1 MLFRS
6 VLKPKLEKSS
16 NSEFWIHKIGRNRER
31 DEEVNKRL
39 QFEGWTV
46 LRFWGEDIRRHLD
59 ECVRAVEEAVFD
71 YMMNDDYREQ

>member
-1 MLFRS
+1 M
-6 VLKPKLEKSS
+6 
-16 NSEFWIHKIGRNRER
+16 
-31 DEEVNKRL
+31 NKRL
-39 QFEGWTV
+39 QFEGWIV